1 MSQSLSFDHLQAIL
15 RQHTAGL
22 PDFRKPSPNTRYTI
36 QGAALGAFGIF
47 FMQSPSFLEYQR
59 QLHQHHGRDNAQTLF
74 GVEPIPS
81 DNQIRKLLD
90 PIAPSHFNPI
100 FIEVF
105 DHLEQQ
111 HLLEPFRVLD
121 HQLLVSLDGT
131 QYFSSKAIHCQ
142 NCLAR
147 QLSNGQLLYYHTAIT
162 PVVVCPGHSEVI
174 ALPPE
179 YIMPQDGHDKQDCEQ
194 AAGKRW
200 LMQHGA
206 TLAPPHVTLLGDDL
220 YSKEPFCSLALE
232 QGFNFILVCKPDSHR
247 KFYERLAFWQE
258 QGLMA
263 QCEQRQRKGAVTE
276 VLLYR
281 FLNNVLLQD
290 GKQTLSVNWV
300 EITVANAKTGEQLY
314 YNTFITNHRLSADN
328 VAQVA
333 QAGRGRWKSENENN
347 NVLKTKGYH
356 LEHNFGH
363 GKQYLSATMLSLNLL
378 AFLFHTVMQWSDEQ
392 YVMLRQALVRRQT
405 FFEDIRAL
413 TRYMVF
419 ESWHQLIDFM
429 IRGLKLESQLE
440 SRAETKLVPELNPK
454 LDTS

>member
-1 MSQSLSFDHLQAIL
+1 MSFDHLQAIL
-15 RQHTAGL
+15 PQSTADL
-22 PDFRKPSPNTRYTI
+22 PDFRKPSPNTRYPI

-47 FMQSPSFLEYQR
+47 FTQSPSFLEYQR
-59 QLHQHHGRDNAQTLF
+59 RLRQHHGRDNAQTLF

-81 DNQIRKLLD
+81 DKQLRKLLD
-90 PIAPSHFNPI
+90 ATAPSYFNPI
-100 FIEVF
+100 FMDVF
-105 DHLEQQ
+105 DHSEQQ
-111 HLLEPFRVLD
+111 HLLEPFRVLE
-121 HQLLVSLDGT
+121 HQFLVSLDGT
-131 QYFSSKAIHCQ
+131 QYFSSTAIHWQ
-142 NCLAR
+142 NCLTR
-147 QLSNGQLLYYHTAIT
+147 QLSNGQILYYHTAIT
-162 PVVVCPGHSEVI
+162 PVVVCPGRSEVI
-174 ALPPE
+174 ALPPQ

-200 LMQHGA
+200 LMQHGT
-206 TLAPPHVTLLGDDL
+206 TLAPHHVTLLGDDL

-276 VLLYR
+276 IVLYR
-281 FLNNVLLQD
+281 YLNDIFLQD
-290 GKQTLSVNWV
+290 GKQRLSVNWV
-300 EITVANAKTGEQLY
+300 EITVANAKTGEQLS
-314 YNTFITNHRLSADN
+314 YNTFITTHRLSADN

-333 QAGRGRWKSENENN
+333 QAGRGRGKSENENN
-347 NVLKTKGYH
+347 KVLKTKGYH

-363 GKQYLSATMLSLNLL
+363 GQQYLSATMLSLNLL
-378 AFLFHTVMQWSDEQ
+378 AFLFHTVKQWRDEK

-413 TRYMVF
+413 SRYRVF
-419 ESWHQLIDFM
+419 ESWHHLMDFM
-429 IRGLKLESQLE
+429 IRGLQLESQLE
-440 SRAETKLVPELNPK
+440 SRAETKLVPELHPK